1 MKTPTIMLW
10 SALLIAAAVVALVV
24 TGLIAQTIEEPWNI
38 AVVSELLGSTRLTFL
53 VALGH
58 AIVLGLPLF
67 LFLRAKSLVGIIS
80 CALGGFVV
88 GAIGPASFGLMGM
101 FGNASYNASS
111 GGRATI
117 VNGAPTLAGWIEY
130 AQAVG
135 YAGLIGLAGGLT
147 FWLVTRLSGQI
158 PPEPATA
165 TPPARSPAMSRTV
178 AVVAIAA
185 TCAVLLLPSIVTDKS
200 CHNLFRDGRTSIAPQ
215 IYARVNLTA
224 EDWPALTQLTTDYA
238 AAHSLSLRSDQAIRS
253 GRLMWRNLNL
263 CNEAGINIESWMRL
277 GWIACSM
284 LLHVSKVLNSTSMN
298 SRPVRAGI
306 CWHAISSRRSPRSGP
321 RRWNFAAA
329 TAESFQRRKPLRVGN
344 NKRSSWHVTSIRTF
358 SQRQR
363 SRRHN
368 GHLDR
373 RTSH

>member
-10 SALLIAAAVVALVV
+10 SALLIAAAVVALLV
-24 TGLIAQTIEEPWNI
+24 TGLIAQTIKEPWNT
-38 AVVSELLGSTRLTFL
+38 AVVSEFLGTARLTFL

-67 LFLRAKSLVGIIS
+67 LFLRAKSLVGIMS

-88 GAIGPASFGLMGM
+88 GAIGPALFGLMAM

-117 VNGAPTLAGWIEY
+117 VNGVPTLAGWIDY

-147 FWLVTRLSGQI
+147 FWLVMRLSGQI
-158 PPEPATA
+158 PPEPV
-165 TPPARSPAMSRTV
+165 TPPEISPAMSRTV
-178 AVVAIAA
+178 AATAIAA

-200 CHNLFRDGRTSIAPQ
+200 CHNLFRDGRTTITPQ

-224 EDWPALTQLTTDYA
+224 GDWPALTQLTTDYA

-253 GRLMWRNLNL
+253 GRLMWRSLNL
-263 CNEAGINIESWMRL
+263 CNEAGVNIEIMDEAWLDRMQHAPARIKGIKFDVYELKTGS
-277 GWIACSM
+277 GWTLPARDLIEKIAEKWPEAM
-284 LLHVSKVLNSTSMN
+284 EF
-298 SRPVRAGI
+298 
-306 CWHAISSRRSPRSGP
+306 RSGDG
-321 RRWNFAAA
+321 RVISA
-329 TAESFQRRKPLRVGN
+329 TEALKGR
-344 NKRSSWHVTSIRTF
+344 
-358 SQRQR
+358 
-363 SRRHN
+363 
-368 GHLDR
+368 
-373 RTSH
+373 